1 MTRFFCTAL
10 VACLFAST
18 TPALAH
24 APLMGI
30 GGVFGGVIHALL
42 VPEHGLTLLALGL
55 VLGRQKQD
63 ARRLGMLLFVSIL
76 TCGLVAAALIG
87 EDTLAAADLLLLA
100 TCSLGLLI
108 AVTWMP
114 PRLVLCLAAV
124 AGLMFALDSKPDGTS
139 ATETARMLIGSG
151 IGAAIALAL
160 VAEGAVHLRGHV
172 LLIAARVAG
181 SWIAAIGIMVLSLR
195 IVTRMTIG

>member
-1 MTRFFCTAL
+1 MTRFFCAAL
-10 VACLFAST
+10 IICLFALT

-30 GGVFGGVIHALL
+30 GGVFGGVIHAVL

-63 ARRLGMLLFVSIL
+63 ARRSGMLIFVAL
-76 TCGLVAAALIG
+76 LACGLIAAALLG
-87 EDTLAAADLLLLA
+87 EETVAADLLLLA

-108 AVTWMP
+108 AAAWMP
-114 PRLVLCLAAV
+114 PRLVLCLAAL

-139 ATETARMLIGSG
+139 AVEATRMLIGSG
-151 IGAAIALAL
+151 LGAAIAIAL
-160 VAEGAVHLRGHV
+160 VAEGAVYLRGHA

>member
-1 MTRFFCTAL
+1 MTGFFCAAL
-10 VACLFAST
+10 VTCLFAST

-63 ARRLGMLLFVSIL
+63 ARRSGMLIFVAIL
-76 TCGLVAAALIG
+76 TCGLIAAALISQ
-87 EDTLAAADLLLLA
+87 ETLAADLLLLA
-100 TCSLGLLI
+100 TCTLGLLI
-108 AVTWMP
+108 AAAWMP
-114 PRLVLCLAAV
+114 PHLVLCLAAL

-139 ATETARMLIGSG
+139 AGESTRMLIGSG
-151 IGAAIALAL
+151 LGAAAVLAL
-160 VAEGAVHLRGHV
+160 VAEGAVYLRATPCSLQH
-172 LLIAARVAG
+172 G
-181 SWIAAIGIMVLSLR
+181 SWARGLPPSASWCFRCGS
-195 IVTRMTIG
+195 